1 MNDNQ
6 HVQVISKIISAQ
18 SEVIGPLAYDLAH
31 NVGGLLFGE
40 RNVVAG
46 VNGDYKNV
54 LTELVKQYSQLFG
67 QSSIEICKDA
77 LHSVDPPLDK
87 ELLPDELVIS
97 R

>member
-6 HVQVISKIISAQ
+6 QVKVITKIISAQ
-18 SEVIGPLAYDLAH
+18 SEVIGPIAYDIAH

-54 LTELVKQYSQLFG
+54 LSELVKQYSQLFG
-67 QSSIEICKDA
+67 QASIEIFKDA

-87 ELLPDELVIS
+87 ELLPEELAAS